1 MFRLF
6 KKKSKADILK
16 KKYNKLLE
24 ESYKLS
30 HTDRTASSLKAA
42 EAEEVMKEIEGLEKK
57 NEG

>member
-57 NEG
+57 